1 VENFVY
7 FSEDPAVECHLLAEC
22 CKADFMGIVEW
33 FLGMCFF
40 WHLTSFLVAVH
51 LNQSGFAS
59 NLVKSFFCDSWDP
72 TPMAMPYQSD
82 IPIDA
87 IAPSTEEDNSPALKQ
102 RKEAYQSLMGRLVVS
117 LAPLVLILRRSILS
131 CLCITTNPLGDI

>member
-1 VENFVY
+1 
-7 FSEDPAVECHLLAEC
+7 
-22 CKADFMGIVEW
+22 
-33 FLGMCFF
+33 
-40 WHLTSFLVAVH
+40 
-51 LNQSGFAS
+51 
-59 NLVKSFFCDSWDP
+59 
-72 TPMAMPYQSD
+72 MAMPYQSD